1 MEAKKRKVTKK
12 TETVLKK
19 IKDLIMQGY
28 TSNEM
33 AEKIGVSKSTIEHT
47 ITTLMIQTNCA
58 NRIQLA
64 VKIALGE

>member
-1 MEAKKRKVTKK
+1 MEAKKRNINKK
-12 TETVLKK
+12 TETILKN
-19 IKDLIMQGY
+19 IKTLVVKGY

-33 AEKIGVSKSTIEHT
+33 AEKLGVSKSTIEHN
-47 ITTLMIQTNCA
+47 ITTLMIQKNCA

>member
-12 TETVLKK
+12 TEAILKK
-19 IKDLIMQGY
+19 IKALVVKGY

-33 AEKIGVSKSTIEHT
+33 AEKLGVSKSSIDNN
-47 ITTLMIQTNCA
+47 IANMMIQKNCA

>member
-19 IKDLIMQGY
+19 IKDLVMQGY

-33 AEKIGVSKSTIEHT
+33 AEKIGVSKSTIEHN
-47 ITTLMIQTNCA
+47 ITTLMIQKNCA

>member
-33 AEKIGVSKSTIEHT
+33 AEKIGVSKSTIEHN
-47 ITTLMIQTNCA
+47 ITMLMIQKNCA